1 MQEENDMLR
10 VMRRLEA
17 LENSQKASVESA
29 LEELQHFIKMP
40 MFNKEKALDYLIN
53 LKIVAKESNHPK
65 SGFFNAVL
73 QAMKDKIRVRTLN
86 SSNTFRSYWATKI
99 MKRFSIRLLK
109 LTRLCEWQLLDPSR
123 LGVVGVVAEPRLDAS
138 LVTKL
143 VTIRVIALIG
153 RPGIRQRKVGF
164 LVDCRSIRNC
174 ETRLEHTRMV
184 E

>member
-1 MQEENDMLR
+1 MLQ

-73 QAMKDKIRVRTLN
+73 QNMKDKIRVPDSQFQQYLQVLLGD
-86 SSNTFRSYWATKI
+86 KDHE
-99 MKRFSIRLLK
+99 KVLDSIAK
-109 LTRLCEWQLLDPSR
+109 
-123 LGVVGVVAEPRLDAS
+123 VVKAMRVAAPRPFAARGRGRGGRAS
-138 LVTKL
+138 VRCFACDQF

-153 RPGIRQRKVGF
+153 RLGIRQRQVGF

-174 ETRLEHTRMV
+174 ETRLEHSRMV

>member
-10 VMRRLEA
+10 VMQRLEA

-73 QAMKDKIRVRTLN
+73 QAMKDKIRVPDSQFQQYLQVLLGD
-86 SSNTFRSYWATKI
+86 KDHE
-99 MKRFSIRLLK
+99 RFSNRLLK
-109 LTRLCEWQLLDPSR
+109 LTRLCDWQLLDPSR

-138 LVTKL
+138 LVTNL